1 MAFTL
6 QQGIELSKLAAKSGY
21 VTRVEKGHIQFVVGK
36 YDDKGAFQIEI
47 EVTDWIGDY
56 EEAKALIQQQ

>member
-1 MAFTL
+1 M
-6 QQGIELSKLAAKSGY
+6 
-21 VTRVEKGHIQFVVGK
+21 TRVEKGHIQFVVGK